1 MIQTTFSSINRMYG
15 ENISTIRFQK
25 MIKEVALKVS
35 LYNYLERWWKQGEN
49 NFILN
54 SYATGIILI

>member
-35 LYNYLERWWKQGEN
+35 LYNYLER
-49 NFILN
+49 
-54 SYATGIILI
+54 